1 MGSPGMGAGRTLL
14 VVLLLGVQAGCSF
27 VLVQGP
33 PPKDENAPRPLFDSE
48 CTRSKSAPAVD
59 TVLAAMAG
67 AVLAGTLVASTIGT
81 PPPNQTPA
89 ERDADRHQAM
99 VIEIG
104 ALAAGIV
111 PTISAI
117 WGFRTVRKC
126 REYEEGPWRRSRPT
140 PVIEPDEQ
148 ADTGD

>member
-1 MGSPGMGAGRTLL
+1 MEAGRTLL
-14 VVLLLGVQAGCSF
+14 VVLLLGAPAGCSF

-48 CTRSKSAPAVD
+48 CTTSKFAPVVD

-67 AVLAGTLVASTIGT
+67 GMLVGTLMASTMGT

-89 ERDADRHQAM
+89 ERDASRHQAM
-99 VIEIG
+99 VIGIG
-104 ALAAGIV
+104 ALAVGIV

-117 WGFRTVRKC
+117 WGFHTVRKC
-126 REYEEGPWRRSRPT
+126 REYEEGPWRRSRRP
-140 PVIEPDEQ
+140 PVTEPDEQ